1 MNFFSVQNMNTFTK
15 SMEMQMKW
23 QKKKATG
30 DFTADGSTK
39 MNDPIRQQA
48 EEIRKA
54 NADGS
59 SKLSA
64 QIDLK
69 LNSGQKLTAEEM
81 EYLRQTN
88 PEKYQKIKAIEAE
101 KENYERELKRC
112 RTKEEVQRVRMAHTA
127 ASLGAVNEI
136 KNNPNI
142 PEEKKFELIM
152 HEHHKNMALEEST
165 KEFVESGKYAKLPTE
180 AEKAKAEEDLKEAK
194 DAEMGVEDPA
204 EETEKTEEDR
214 TEPEEAG
221 DVAKETEA
229 AEDGL
234 HDKAAMERVKREMR
248 NEHEM
253 TRMEAES
260 TPEAMKVKRARAEA
274 AYAENKPEII
284 SLRQKIDVK
293 AE

>member
-23 QKKKATG
+23 QKKKETG

-81 EYLRQTN
+81 EYLRQTD
-88 PEKYQKIKAIEAE
+88 PEKYQKIKSIEAE

-112 RTKEEVQRVRMAHTA
+112 KTKEEVQRVRMAHTA
-127 ASLGAVNEI
+127 ASLSAVNEI

-165 KEFVESGKYAKLPTE
+165 QKFVESGKYAKLPTE

-194 DAEMGVEDPA
+194 DAEMGIEDPT
-204 EETEKTEEDR
+204 EETEKTEEDN
-214 TEPEEAG
+214 TKPEEAE
-221 DVAKETEA
+221 DTAEETGT
-229 AEDGL
+229 EDGL
-234 HDKAAMERVKREMR
+234 QDKAAMERVKRDMR

-260 TPEAMKVKRARAEA
+260 TPEAMKVKRARAQA
-274 AYAENKPEII
+274 AYAEHKPEII
-284 SLRQKIDVK
+284 PLRQKIDVK

>member
-23 QKKKATG
+23 QKKKETG

-81 EYLRQTN
+81 EYLRQTD
-88 PEKYQKIKAIEAE
+88 PEKYQKIKSIEAE

-112 RTKEEVQRVRMAHTA
+112 KTKEEVQRVRMAHTA
-127 ASLGAVNEI
+127 ASLSAVNEI

-142 PEEKKFELIM
+142 PEEI
-152 HEHHKNMALEEST
+152 
-165 KEFVESGKYAKLPTE
+165 G
-180 AEKAKAEEDLKEAK
+180 
-194 DAEMGVEDPA
+194 
-204 EETEKTEEDR
+204 
-214 TEPEEAG
+214 
-221 DVAKETEA
+221 
-229 AEDGL
+229 
-234 HDKAAMERVKREMR
+234 
-248 NEHEM
+248 
-253 TRMEAES
+253 
-260 TPEAMKVKRARAEA
+260 RAH
-274 AYAENKPEII
+274 
-284 SLRQKIDVK
+284 V
-293 AE
+293 